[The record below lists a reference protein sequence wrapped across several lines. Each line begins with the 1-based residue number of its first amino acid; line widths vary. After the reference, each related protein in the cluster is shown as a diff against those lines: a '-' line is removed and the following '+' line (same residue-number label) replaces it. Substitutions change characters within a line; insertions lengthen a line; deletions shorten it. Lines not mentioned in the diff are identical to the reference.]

1 MPPTGVGAWA
11 LLRWQQNPPAPPN
24 MREPTLSSRERARRV
39 PNPATAGRNS
49 FCSAPADSCVEDEGG
64 VTMKEFKVYVADKT
78 GELARV
84 TEALSNGAV
93 NIRAIASESKHD
105 ASFLRVVTSDV
116 QTTQKAL
123 TNAGLKYELSDI
135 LNLELL
141 DRPGE
146 LAKVAKRLA
155 RAAINVQSIYILGS
169 KNGRTEIALV
179 VDHIERAKTAI
190 K

>member
-1 MPPTGVGAWA
+1 
-11 LLRWQQNPPAPPN
+11 
-24 MREPTLSSRERARRV
+24 
-39 PNPATAGRNS
+39 
-49 FCSAPADSCVEDEGG
+49 
-64 VTMKEFKVYVADKT
+64 MKEFRVFVADRP

-84 TEALSNGAV
+84 TEALSLAAV

-105 ASFLRVVTSDV
+105 ASFLRVVTQDV
-116 QTTQKAL
+116 ATTEKAL
-123 TNAGLKYELSDI
+123 TNAGLKYELNEI

-146 LAKVAKRLA
+146 LAKVSRRLA
-155 RAAINVQSIYILGS
+155 RGGIDVHSIYILGS

-179 VDHIERAKTAI
+179 VDDMEKAKSAL